1 MTGRHKGRIERL
13 ACELAAGKT
22 VEQAMPA
29 AGYAAKTAK
38 QGRIRHGGRSV
49 SPVNH
54 PDVAARMDEIR
65 AAAREDSRLGIGD
78 IVAGL
83 QEAIDIAKADRRPAA
98 MIQGR
103 MGQAMVLG
111 LLVNRKVIGI
121 RAVPLEELNE
131 AELAILVGEDAEG
144 AD

>member
-1 MTGRHKGRIERL
+1 MTGRNTARIEAL

-22 VEQAMPA
+22 VEQAMLA

-38 QGRIRHGGRSV
+38 QGRIRHGGRLV
-49 SPVNH
+49 SPHNH
-54 PDVAARMDEIR
+54 PDVAARMGEIQ
-65 AAAREDSRLGIGD
+65 AAARKDSRLSIGD

-83 QEAIDIAKADRRPAA
+83 QEAIDIAAADRRPSA

-103 MGQAMVLG
+103 MGQAKVLG
-111 LLVNRKVIGI
+111 LIVDRKTIGI
-121 RAVPLEELNE
+121 RALPISELNE
-131 AELAILVGEDAEG
+131 AELAILVGEDAES